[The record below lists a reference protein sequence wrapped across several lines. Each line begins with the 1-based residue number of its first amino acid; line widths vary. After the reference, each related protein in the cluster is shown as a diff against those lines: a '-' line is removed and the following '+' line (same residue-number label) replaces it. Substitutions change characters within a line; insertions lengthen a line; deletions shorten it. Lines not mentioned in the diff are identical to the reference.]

1 MNVPS
6 CPCSQAAEALETQLE
21 KKYGAS
27 AVLKQP
33 NTKLAAPAR
42 EPASGVQTNKK
53 PQKSVPD
60 GAFLVSVDGAQMVY
74 VLEAKFYG
82 DVRTSALPPQTSI
95 CRTPSH
101 AFDPIP
107 RTWQGNIETAARQ
120 LAGYAVAAKALF
132 PAADIVKAYSH
143 QGINDKTKAMA
154 KQLGIKTFKRIGNSY
169 TDLE

>member
-1 MNVPS
+1 MPS

-107 RTWQGNIETAARQ
+107 CTWQGNIETAERQ
-120 LAGYAVAAKALF
+120 LNGYAMAAKRLF
-132 PAADIVKAYSH
+132 PLAEIVKVYSH
-143 QGINDKTKAMA
+143 LGITPTTKAEA
-154 KQLGIKTFKRIGNSY
+154 KKLGIMAFERIGNTYSP
-169 TDLE
+169 LE